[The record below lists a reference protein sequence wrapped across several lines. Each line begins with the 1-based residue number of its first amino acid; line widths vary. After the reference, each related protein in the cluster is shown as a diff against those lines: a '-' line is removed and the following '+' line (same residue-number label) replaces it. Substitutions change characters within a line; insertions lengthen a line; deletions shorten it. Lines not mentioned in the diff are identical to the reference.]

1 MLSPRRRIP
10 TFQTA
15 RRMLAGVRSSVL
27 ATCLCTGAAIAGPV
41 PWPDAPFNHY
51 AENVSLTS
59 VLAEFASSF
68 SLSLSMQP
76 GLDSTV
82 NGRFNAKNPTEFI
95 SRLGGVYGFVW
106 YTHAGTLYISRASET
121 ITRSLSIPGG
131 GVNNLRQAL
140 SDLGVLE
147 ARFGWGELQDQGVVM
162 VSGPPSYVALMES
175 TLKQLPPASGA
186 QQVAVFRLRHAS
198 AEDRTITYRDREII
212 QPGLATVLRNL
223 VAERGGAP
231 ATGYVWD
238 DRLNPSPRAVPMTG
252 GNATPL
258 TGGGGASVNAA
269 GASTSASDSGRTS
282 VNMSPTRRAEGRTR
296 GPSVQ
301 SDPRL
306 NALIIEDI
314 PERIPLYAKV
324 IEQLDV
330 PTALIEIE
338 AMIINVNSSKAREL
352 GINWAGRAGNNT
364 AIGFGA
370 LNATPQTGTL
380 SLVRA
385 AAATV
390 NPGTVAVNAG
400 GYLIG
405 QIRLLETT
413 GDASIQSRPS
423 VLTSDN
429 TGALL
434 DLSETFYVR
443 LQGERVATLTPV
455 TAGTTLRVTPRVIT
469 DGGQR
474 FVQLTVDIED
484 GRIEDRQVDTLPTV
498 ARSTVST
505 QAIVREDDSLVIAGH
520 TSDSNI
526 DSDQRVPFLGD
537 IPGLGVLFSSR
548 SRTLQK
554 RERLFIIKPTIISA
568 PGSWAPPQPMPKE
581 QEPTGR

>member
-1 MLSPRRRIP
+1 MFPPRSRFP
-10 TFQTA
+10 TFDTA
-15 RRMLAGVRSSVL
+15 RLLARVRATLL
-27 ATCLCTGAAIAGPV
+27 ATCLSTGAAIAGPV
-41 PWPDAPFNHY
+41 PWPEAPFSHY
-51 AENVSLTS
+51 AENASLTS
-59 VLAEFASSF
+59 VLAEFAAGF
-68 SLSLSMQP
+68 SLSLSVQP
-76 GLDSTV
+76 GLEGTV
-82 NGRFNAKNPTEFI
+82 NGRFSARNPTEFI
-95 SRLGGVYGFVW
+95 SRLSGVYGFTW
-106 YTHAGTLYISRASET
+106 FTHAGTLYVSKANET

-131 GVNNLRQAL
+131 GVGNLRQAL

-147 ARFGWGELQDQGVVM
+147 PRFGWGELQDKGVVM
-162 VSGPPSYVALMES
+162 VSGPPSYVSLMEA

-198 AEDRTITYRDREII
+198 AEDRTIRYRDSEIT

-223 VAERGGAP
+223 VADRGGTAP
-231 ATGYVWD
+231 TGFVWD
-238 DRLNPSPRAVPMTG
+238 HRLNPPP
-252 GNATPL
+252 
-258 TGGGGASVNAA
+258 
-269 GASTSASDSGRTS
+269 TSRPVTVSSDSGAPVTGSGGTPVTAGSATTVPTS
-282 VNMSPTRRAEGRTR
+282 VDSRGASSSRRSDVRSR

-338 AMIINVNSSKAREL
+338 AMIINVNSDKAREL
-352 GINWAGRAGNNT
+352 GINWAGRVGNRS

-370 LNATPQTGTL
+370 LNTTPQPGTL
-380 SLVRA
+380 SLVHA
-385 AAATV
+385 AAATI
-390 NPGTVAVNAG
+390 NPGTVAVNTG

-413 GDASIQSRPS
+413 GDASVQSRPS

-443 LQGERVATLTPV
+443 LQGERVASLTPV
-455 TAGTTLRVTPRVIT
+455 TAGTTLRVTPRLIT
-469 DGGQR
+469 EGTER

-526 DSDQRVPFLGD
+526 ESDQKVPFLGD

-548 SRTLQK
+548 ARSVQR

-568 PGSWAPPQPMPKE
+568 PGSWAPPPLSQR
-581 QEPTGR
+581 EPARTAP